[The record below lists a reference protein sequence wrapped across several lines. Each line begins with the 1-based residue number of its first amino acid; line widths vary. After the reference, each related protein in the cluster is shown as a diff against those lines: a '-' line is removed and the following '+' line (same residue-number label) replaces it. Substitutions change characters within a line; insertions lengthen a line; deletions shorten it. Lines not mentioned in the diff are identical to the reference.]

1 MAQGSISASRVYRA
15 AGWLVAFSLGGAAG
29 C

>member
-1 MAQGSISASRVYRA
+1 MAQGSISASGVYRA
-15 AGWLVAFSLGGAAG
+15 AGWLVGFSLGGAAV